1 MDRHYQKEGTIMIT
15 FAIALAGAF
24 LTFGS
29 IDQVGAGDLFSRD
42 HANHQM
48 PQFQHQNGNSDNS
61 NNSNNSN
68 GSSGY
73 TGGGSYQHPTTPV
86 PEPSTVALL
95 GSGLLGLGLWRLR
108 KKG

>member
-1 MDRHYQKEGTIMIT
+1 MDRHYQKEGTIMIV
-15 FAIALAGAF
+15 FAIALVGAF

-29 IDQVGAGDLFSRD
+29 IDQVGAGDLFSRN
-42 HANHQM
+42 HANHQF
-48 PQFQHQNGNSDNS
+48 PQFQNGNS
-61 NNSNNSN
+61 NNSNDSN
-68 GSSGY
+68 DSNHSSGY
-73 TGGGSYQHPTTPV
+73 QGGGSSQHPTTPV